1 MLRHIPEQSPP
12 YLYDLAG
19 DYPVRPCK
27 GLRGALCLATCE
39 AFGGRPER
47 ALNPAVTVEMFHNAF
62 LIHDDIQD
70 GSELRRGLPTL
81 SAAYGVEVALNV
93 GNATNLLGLRRLMAN
108 RRELGG
114 ELAWR
119 LFEETE
125 LMCRQSLEG
134 QAMEIAWIRD
144 NACDLVPADYYRMCL
159 KKTSWY
165 TFLYPCRA
173 GLLVAEG
180 AHTEATR
187 LDRFGWYLGAAFQ
200 IQDDVL
206 NLVGTLADYGKE
218 IAGDLWEGKRTL
230 LLIHLLER
238 CTPAERARTERYLEG
253 TRAQRGPGAAEEVRW
268 LSERLTAYGCVESAG
283 GGGRAGGRRRT
294 RDRRGDGGCAHA
306 GRAVRRGRRGTG
318 VPAGAARLRGD
329 PGPLSVL
336 GRRAP
341 GTPNPG
347 ALRPV
352 HPRRSPVPFTSVAR
366 NPPPPLRPGN
376 RPSGGRRRG

>member
-1 MLRHIPEQSPP
+1 MTAAAPPLPGGEQLVERVLARYRARTVTALLRHIPEQSPP
-12 YLYDLAG
+12 YLYELAA
-19 DYPVRPCK
+19 DYPARPCK
-27 GLRGALCLATCE
+27 GLRAALCLATCA

-47 ALNPAVTVEMFHNAF
+47 ALNPAVTVELFHNGF

-70 GSELRRGLPTL
+70 GSELRRGEPTL

-93 GNATNLLGLRRLMAN
+93 GNATNLLGLQRLMAN

-114 ELAWR
+114 GLAWR

-134 QAMEIAWIRD
+134 QALEIAWIRD
-144 NACDLVPADYYRMCL
+144 NACELVPADYYRMCL

-165 TFLYPCRA
+165 TFLYPCRS

-180 AHTEATR
+180 AGTDANR
-187 LDRFGWYLGAAFQ
+187 LDRFGWYLGAAYQ

-238 CTPAERARTERYLEG
+238 CTPAERARTERYLHG
-253 TRAQRGPGAAEEVRW
+253 TRAQRGPGAAEDVRW
-268 LSERLTAYGCVESAG
+268 LLDRMAAYDCVESA
-283 GGGRAGGRRRT
+283 REAAAGLVAAAEREIAEVLAASAASS
-294 RDRRGDGGCAHA
+294 DGPSEEAAEAREFLLALPGFVVA
-306 GRAVRRGRRGTG
+306 RGR
-318 VPAGAARLRGD
+318 
-329 PGPLSVL
+329 
-336 GRRAP
+336 
-341 GTPNPG
+341 
-347 ALRPV
+347 
-352 HPRRSPVPFTSVAR
+352 
-366 NPPPPLRPGN
+366 
-376 RPSGGRRRG
+376 

>member
-1 MLRHIPEQSPP
+1 MTGPARALADAEPLVDRVLARYRERTVAELLRHIPEQSPP

-268 LSERLTAYGCVESAG
+268 LSERLTAYGCVESA
-283 GGGRAGGRRRT
+283 REAA
-294 RDRRGDGGCAHA
+294 DGLVAA
-306 GRAVRRGRRGTG
+306 AEREIAEVMEAAPTPAEPSDEAAEAREFLLALPDFVVTRGR
-318 VPAGAARLRGD
+318 
-329 PGPLSVL
+329 
-336 GRRAP
+336 
-341 GTPNPG
+341 
-347 ALRPV
+347 
-352 HPRRSPVPFTSVAR
+352 
-366 NPPPPLRPGN
+366 
-376 RPSGGRRRG
+376 

>member
-1 MLRHIPEQSPP
+1 MTTTARPLVGAATLVERVLARHRERTVAELLRHIPEESPP
-12 YLYDLAG
+12 YLYELAA
-19 DYPVRPCK
+19 DYPARPCK
-27 GLRGALCLATCE
+27 GLRAGLCLATCA
-39 AFGGRPER
+39 AFGGDPER
-47 ALNPAVTVEMFHNAF
+47 ALNPAVTVELFHNGF

-70 GSELRRGLPTL
+70 GSELRRGAPTI
-81 SAAYGVEVALNV
+81 SAEHGVEVALNV

-134 QAMEIAWIRD
+134 QALEIAWIRD

-165 TFLYPCRA
+165 TFLYPCRS

-180 AHTEATR
+180 AGADAAR

-206 NLVGTLADYGKE
+206 NLVGTEADYGKE

-238 CTPAERARTERYLEG
+238 CTPAERARVVRHLG
-253 TRAQRGPGAAEEVRW
+253 RTRAQRGPGAAEEVCW
-268 LSERLTAYGCVESAG
+268 LLDRMTAYDCVESARHAADG
-283 GGGRAGGRRRT
+283 LVAAAEREITEVLAAAPGLADPAGEAAEAREFLAALPDFVVT
-294 RDRRGDGGCAHA
+294 
-306 GRAVRRGRRGTG
+306 RGR
-318 VPAGAARLRGD
+318 
-329 PGPLSVL
+329 
-336 GRRAP
+336 
-341 GTPNPG
+341 
-347 ALRPV
+347 
-352 HPRRSPVPFTSVAR
+352 
-366 NPPPPLRPGN
+366 
-376 RPSGGRRRG
+376 